1 MQHPSMLPRNMEG
14 IFLSFLF
21 SLTSSHTM
29 SWEWYVSLG
38 NTKSIVFIGKHDVNF
53 ISFNLERKFVCE
65 VSLGSI
71 KGKHIF
77 CMITYQYYE
86 NNYSGI
92 IYILKLLLSDALV
105 YSYIHIV
112 IYLAWSSLY
121 HISVLVFTL
130 YLYTWLAL
138 HCC

>member
-29 SWEWYVSLG
+29 RWEWYASLA
-38 NTKSIVFIGKHDVNF
+38 NIKSIVFNGKHDVNF

-77 CMITYQYYE
+77 CMITYQYYK
-86 NNYSGI
+86 NNYDGI
-92 IYILKLLLSDALV
+92 IRYTSWIRYCQMHWCIYIF
-105 YSYIHIV
+105 
-112 IYLAWSSLY
+112 IYYYTSPDQ
-121 HISVLVFTL
+121 VFII
-130 YLYTWLAL
+130 YRF
-138 HCC
+138 